1 MEEGEAIEHP
11 WVNKS
16 LEKAQSKVEARNF
29 DIRKQLLK
37 YDDVI
42 NDQRK
47 AIFSQRREIME
58 STNVSE
64 IVRDM
69 RHQLIDDLVD
79 QCMPP
84 KSYPEQWEMEVLQE
98 EAQGKLGID
107 EPITSWVGE
116 EDVDDEVARSRLYR
130 GLGRAAG
137 QEVGGVRPVTPC
149 DHWKSRFLLHTL
161 DKKWREHLVTIEHLR
176 SVIGFR
182 GYAQRD
188 PLNEF
193 KNEAFGL
200 FEALLNALRTD
211 VSSHLSILRPLT
223 QEEQET
229 MKRQLAERRRLA
241 EAAAMQSR
249 AGTDRKGRRGTTGGT
264 PGRNSP
270 CPCGSGKN
278 TSIAADAGP
287 EVPKGEFRPLPSVG
301 SRKPQPRASAAA

>member
-1 MEEGEAIEHP
+1 MRIFGSDRLDKVLNTIGMEEGEAIEHP

-84 KSYPEQWEMEVLQE
+84 KSYPEQWEMDVLQE
-98 EAQGKLGID
+98 ETKSKLGID
-107 EPITSWVGE
+107 EAVASWVGE
-116 EDVDDEVARSRLYR
+116 EDVDDEVARDRLYQASDELLAR
-130 GLGRAAG
+130 KSA
-137 QEVGGVRPVTPC
+137 EFGGDTMRSLEKQV
-149 DHWKSRFLLHTL
+149 LLHTL

-200 FEALLNALRTD
+200 FEDPAECVAHGRLVASQHSPTAHAGGAGGD
-211 VSSHLSILRPLT
+211 
-223 QEEQET
+223 ET
-229 MKRQLAERRRLA
+229 PACRKATAGGNRGHAVPRRHR
-241 EAAAMQSR
+241 
-249 AGTDRKGRRGTTGGT
+249 
-264 PGRNSP
+264 
-270 CPCGSGKN
+270 
-278 TSIAADAGP
+278 
-287 EVPKGEFRPLPSVG
+287 
-301 SRKPQPRASAAA
+301 